1 MYWLTSDASIYRTF
15 AAVWPER
22 EELHSGAL
30 LQTCVHHLNVR
41 TNYIIYIS
49 DFNLYC
55 QLSPV
60 YESNGVTGEIALLLY
75 IAWSVNFLRRT
86 VDGSNGDRYCL
97 TTVTHTV
104 TLHNRWLNNRIFKF
118 NIEY

>member
-41 TNYIIYIS
+41 TNYIIYIR
-49 DFNLYC
+49 FYLYC

-60 YESNGVTGEIALLLY
+60 YESNGVTGEIVLLLY

-104 TLHNRWLNNRIFKF
+104 TLHNRWPNNRRFKF